1 MNKIF
6 ILALLT
12 IIYLFMASCSK
23 RQAEEMN
30 PEGVIVPPPDTPEA
44 KITYTNFTQ
53 GLFQTKCAGC
63 HAPGQSASGSWTF
76 NGYASIVSLSG
87 TIKQVVLVSK
97 SMPRGGSLTPT
108 ELGSLQTWFDNG
120 LPQ

>member
-1 MNKIF
+1 MNKFF
-6 ILALLT
+6 ILAMLT
-12 IIYLFMASCSK
+12 IIYLLLASCSK
-23 RQAEEMN
+23 RQAEEIK
-30 PEGVIVPPPDTPEA
+30 PEVTAPIPET

-63 HAPGQSASGSWTF
+63 HAPGQSASGRWTF
-76 NGYASIVSLSG
+76 NGYASILSTSG

-97 SMPRGGSLTPT
+97 SMPRGGSLTAA
-108 ELGSLQTWFDNG
+108 ELSSLQTWFDSG